1 MSALR
6 SNRALRWL
14 PTAWLAG
21 AALLAGGCQ
30 WERQPEQKR
39 INSYLAEP
47 ADLASVRRVMVLP
60 FRQESNVEADVEKVR
75 DAFVAELQ
83 KLRRFEVVPL
93 PSTAAENELL
103 RDSLRRGRLS
113 TEATVRLCE
122 RYGLDAIFLGTVT
135 AWRPYTPAHLAMRTQ
150 LLSVHSGAPVWA
162 VDAMY
167 DTSDRSTVSD
177 LRHYMLTQKQDDGSL
192 HGWELKLLAP
202 QQFTQYVANRFVG
215 TWSDA

>member
-1 MSALR
+1 MR
-6 SNRALRWL
+6 G
-14 PTAWLAG
+14 LAAG
-21 AALLAGGCQ
+21 LLAVAVATLAACQ
-30 WERQPEQKR
+30 WERAPEQKA
-39 INSYLAEP
+39 INAYLAEP
-47 ADLASVRRVMVLP
+47 ADLANVRRIMVLP
-60 FRQESNVEADVEKVR
+60 FQQEGAADANVEQVR

-93 PSTAAENELL
+93 PVTATENAML
-103 RDSLRRGRLS
+103 RESLRRGRLS

-122 RYGLDAIFLGTVT
+122 RYGLDGIFVGTVT
-135 AWRPYTPAHLAMRTQ
+135 AWRAYSPIHLAMRTQ

-167 DTSDRSTVSD
+167 DSSDRSTVSD
-177 LRHYMLTQKQDDGSL
+177 LRHYMLTQKQNDGSL

-215 TWSDA
+215 TWKDA

>member
-1 MSALR
+1 MSGRRAFGPIAL
-6 SNRALRWL
+6 
-14 PTAWLAG
+14 
-21 AALLAGGCQ
+21 ALLAGACQ
-30 WERQPEQKR
+30 WERQPERKP

-60 FRQESNVEADVEKVR
+60 FQQEGSSDANVEQLR
-75 DAFVAELQ
+75 DLFVAELQ

-93 PSTAAENELL
+93 PSSASENSLL

-122 RYGLDAIFLGTVT
+122 RYGLDGILLGTVT

-150 LLSVHSGAPVWA
+150 LLSVHSGATVWA

-177 LRHYMLTQKQDDGSL
+177 LRHYMVTQKQNDGSL

-215 TWSDA
+215 TWTDA